1 MKRTNELYNVQLARY
16 AWIAVEAESPQEA
29 MKIAREADLEEYI
42 DDENFDESDTY
53 VAACETYSNELDE
66 MYLKDDDYIL
76 TADGAITAK
85 EYEEQLENENL

>member
-42 DDENFDESDTY
+42 DDE
-53 VAACETYSNELDE
+53 